1 MYIFCPRVVKSILF
15 AAVTS
20 FMYVSPENSALTEP
34 VLEIIA
40 PTFVSFFVPSAL
52 SRPFIL
58 TSFIANTSTL

>member
-1 MYIFCPRVVKSILF
+1 
-15 AAVTS
+15 
-20 FMYVSPENSALTEP
+20 MYVSPENSALTEP